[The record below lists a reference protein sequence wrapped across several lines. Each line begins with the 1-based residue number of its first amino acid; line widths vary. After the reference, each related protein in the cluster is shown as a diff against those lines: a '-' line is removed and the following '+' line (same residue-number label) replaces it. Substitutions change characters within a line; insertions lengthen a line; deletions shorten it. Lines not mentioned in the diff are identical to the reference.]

1 MFFGYKVSHYP
12 RHPKSLKI
20 SIFAHRVTNKWG
32 FSPLSGLLT
41 FIRVKKTASLCEQ
54 FLKIRVTLRPVFR
67 KIVLWLF
74 NVQSS
79 SGASHSGN

>member
-12 RHPKSLKI
+12 RHSKFLKI
-20 SIFAHRVTNKWG
+20 SIFEHCVTNKWG
-32 FSPLSGLLT
+32 FSILSDLLAL
-41 FIRVKKTASLCEQ
+41 ILDKKKASLCEQ
-54 FLKIRVTLRPVFR
+54 FLKIRVTLRLVFS